1 MSYSARVK
9 DHLTNPRHAGAL
21 VDANAVA
28 ECVNPVCGDRL
39 QLFLRIRDQRIEA
52 AGFLAYGCPP
62 TVACGSM
69 LTEMLQGLTTDQAQ
83 RLTRREIIDALGGLP
98 SRKSHAAA
106 LAVETLHTAL
116 AKI

>member
-1 MSYSARVK
+1 MSVGMAARV
-9 DHLTNPRHAGAL
+9 T
-21 VDANAVA
+21 
-28 ECVNPVCGDRL
+28 
-39 QLFLRIRDQRIEA
+39 
-52 AGFLAYGCPP
+52 GCPP